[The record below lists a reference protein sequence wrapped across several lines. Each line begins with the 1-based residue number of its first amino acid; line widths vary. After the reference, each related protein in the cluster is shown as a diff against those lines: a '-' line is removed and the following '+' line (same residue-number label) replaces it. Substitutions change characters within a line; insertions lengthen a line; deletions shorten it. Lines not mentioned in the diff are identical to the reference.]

1 MQLNILIFL
10 FQISLIPL
18 LLIGCYSYMKK
29 KYKVAAIL
37 FTILTIILIVLMV
50 ISWVVSKYFTVY

>member
-18 LLIGCYSYMKK
+18 LLIGSYSYMKN

-37 FTILTIILIVLMV
+37 FSILIIIMIVLMV
-50 ISWVVSKYFTVY
+50 IPRVVQQVS

>member
-1 MQLNILIFL
+1 MQLNILISL

-37 FTILTIILIVLMV
+37 FTILIIIMIVLMV
-50 ISWVVSKYFTVY
+50 IPRVVPKVS